1 MGVKVKS
8 SHQLADSTVLR
19 ITKVK
24 KDFIFCGFRM
34 SFQPI
39 AKQANLSLLSSLQG
53 GLKKIVATK
62 FVATNLAAAALLS
75 TFSVAEPLSATAM
88 EKPSLSTTINA
99 GVQVY
104 EWKTKSVRPR
114 GTVIAVH
121 GTTQQAGCFESL
133 SHYLNDAGFNVIAMD
148 LRGHGRSYFSHD
160 PRNARHEVSYTK
172 SAEDLARVSK
182 HIRSISPRLPL
193 FCIGESVGAGVV
205 VREHPDIFDGIILA
219 AAGTSPHFFSF
230 DAGMIAHDLVKGLS
244 DLDRPLDVA
253 DYIRK
258 YSSDDPRIT
267 KEMVDD
273 PLSRTM
279 LTGKEILQTGAFIH
293 KTPHQAKL
301 LASNISVLL
310 INGSDDG
317 IVKAESTQ
325 TILNNIRSRD
335 KKLINVPG
343 CGHVLLGTSYL
354 KKAVVSSVTDWLIYE
369 TDTSQTASLHKH
381 IQ

>member
-1 MGVKVKS
+1 
-8 SHQLADSTVLR
+8 
-19 ITKVK
+19 
-24 KDFIFCGFRM
+24 M
-34 SFQPI
+34 SFESV
-39 AKQANLSLLSSLQG
+39 AKLAKVSCRSSLQVNFKRFAV
-53 GLKKIVATK
+53 LNV
-62 FVATNLAAAALLS
+62 VSAALM
-75 TFSVAEPLSATAM
+75 TTAVADTAQPAVAFQKSA
-88 EKPSLSTTINA
+88 LSTTIDA

-104 EWKTKSVRPR
+104 EWKTKAPRPR
-114 GTVIAVH
+114 GTVVAVH

-133 SHYLNDAGFNVIAMD
+133 SRYLNDAGFNVIAMD

-160 PRNARHEVSYTK
+160 PHNARHDISYTK
-172 SAEDLARVSK
+172 SADDLARVSK
-182 HIRSISPRLPL
+182 HIKSLSPRLPL

-205 VREHPDIFDGIILA
+205 VRAASEHPDIFDGIILA

-258 YSSDDPRIT
+258 YSSDDPRVT

-310 INGSDDG
+310 INGNEDG
-317 IVKAESTQ
+317 IVKADSTQ
-325 TILNNIRSRD
+325 AILNNIRSRD
-335 KKLINVPG
+335 KKMINVPG

-369 TDTSQTASLHKH
+369 TNTSQTASLHKL

>member
-1 MGVKVKS
+1 ME
-8 SHQLADSTVLR
+8 QM
-19 ITKVK
+19 
-24 KDFIFCGFRM
+24 RM
-34 SFQPI
+34 SFKSI
-39 AKQANLSLLSSLQG
+39 AKRANLSCLSSLHANFKRFAA
-53 GLKKIVATK
+53 L
-62 FVATNLAAAALLS
+62 NLATVALLTS
-75 TFSVAEPLSATAM
+75 GSAIAPQPASAG
-88 EKPSLSTTINA
+88 EAPSISTTINA

-104 EWKTKSVRPR
+104 EWRTKAQRPR
-114 GTVIAVH
+114 GTVLAVH
-121 GTTQQAGCFESL
+121 GTTQQGGCFESL
-133 SHYLNDAGFNVIAMD
+133 FHYLNDAGFNVVAMD

-160 PRNARHEVSYTK
+160 PHNSRHEISYSR
-172 SAEDLARVSK
+172 SADDLARISK
-182 HIRSISPRLPL
+182 HLKTASPRLPL

-205 VREHPDIFDGIILA
+205 VRAASEHPDLFDGIILA
-219 AAGTSPHFFSF
+219 AAGTSPHVFNFNP
-230 DAGMIAHDLVKGLS
+230 GMIAHDLVKGLS

-258 YSSDDPRIT
+258 YSSDDPRVT

-301 LASNISVLL
+301 LAPNISVLL
-310 INGSDDG
+310 INGGDDG

-325 TILNNIRSRD
+325 AILNNIRSRD

-354 KKAVVSSVTDWLIYE
+354 KKAVVSPVTEWLIYE
-369 TDTSQTASLHKH
+369 TDTSQTAAIPNKR

>member
-1 MGVKVKS
+1 MFLPS
-8 SHQLADSTVLR
+8 
-19 ITKVK
+19 
-24 KDFIFCGFRM
+24 
-34 SFQPI
+34 I
-39 AKQANLSLLSSLQG
+39 AKRTNLSYLSSLHTNF
-53 GLKKIVATK
+53 KK
-62 FVATNLAAAALLS
+62 FVSLNVAAATLLTTAFIYSSTPAKAL
-75 TFSVAEPLSATAM
+75 

-99 GVQVY
+99 GIQVY
-104 EWKTKSVRPR
+104 EWKTKLARPR
-114 GTVIAVH
+114 GTVLAVH

-133 SHYLNDAGFNVIAMD
+133 SHYLNDAGFNVVAMD

-160 PRNARHEVSYTK
+160 PHNARHEVSYTK
-172 SAEDLARVSK
+172 SAEDLSRVSK
-182 HIRSISPRLPL
+182 HIKSLSPRLPL
-193 FCIGESVGAGVV
+193 FCIGESVGAAVV
-205 VREHPDIFDGIILA
+205 VRAASEHPDLFDGIILA

-310 INGSDDG
+310 INGSEDG
-317 IVKAESTQ
+317 IVKAESTE

-335 KKLINVPG
+335 KKLVNVPG

-369 TDTSQTASLHKH
+369 TDSSQTASLHKH